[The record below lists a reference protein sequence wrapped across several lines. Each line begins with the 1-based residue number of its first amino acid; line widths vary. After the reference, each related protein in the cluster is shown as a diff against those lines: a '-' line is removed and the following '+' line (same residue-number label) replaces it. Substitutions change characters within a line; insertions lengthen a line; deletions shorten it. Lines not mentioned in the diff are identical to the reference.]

1 MSDDRSIERNARAWL
16 ELGPTQAPDHAVEAA
31 LRTIDTTSQE
41 RDLRIPWRKFRMTT
55 PLRLGAAAVIG
66 VLAVSAA
73 LLLRPSKSDVG
84 TPSPLPTSPTSTPTT
99 PPASPVP
106 QVGDLPG
113 WILLEHFGNKL
124 DGSVTDGDT
133 QDRTFWLVKADGSQL
148 HEFPRGNPT
157 VWKISPDWSP
167 DGTRIAYSSVNP
179 EVQLWLSDFQ
189 GTNPQLLSDPGCD
202 PAKGCGQAD
211 PAFSPDGTQL
221 VFVRLTG
228 VGPDGTRGPITGS
241 EIAIRDLAS
250 GNVTEFGSTNLAS
263 ATTWAEQP
271 SFSPDGSQIVFHRIS
286 MDAASVDGRP
296 TASSLFIVNRDGT
309 GLHEVAIPGKSPVG
323 DASWSPDGTRILVTI
338 QSIHD
343 WNDAW
348 RQGGGDDTPSIFSIS
363 PDGTGFTRLSSGGSA
378 TWIEGGQKILYFDQA
393 RIRVM
398 DADASHSVPL
408 ALGPSMVNAPTG
420 YTYYAFWQPQP

>member
-1 MSDDRSIERNARAWL
+1 MSDDRSIERSARAWL

-41 RDLRIPWRKFRMTT
+41 RDLRIPWRNFRMTT

-73 LLLRPSKSDVG
+73 LLLRPSRSDVG
-84 TPSPLPTSPTSTPTT
+84 APSQSPGAPSSTPTT
-99 PPASPVP
+99 PSTAPK
-106 QVGDLPG
+106 VGDLPG

-124 DGSVTDGDT
+124 DGSVNDGDT
-133 QDRTFWLVKADGSQL
+133 QDRTLWLVKANGSEL

-167 DGTRIAYSSVNP
+167 DGTQIAYSSVNP
-179 EVQLWLSDFQ
+179 EVQLWLSDLQ
-189 GTNPQLLSDPGCD
+189 GNNPQLLADPGCD
-202 PAKGCGQAD
+202 PAKGCGEAD
-211 PAFSPDGTQL
+211 PAFSPDGKEI

-228 VGPDGTRGPITGS
+228 VGPDGTRGPIAGS

-250 GNVTEFGSTNLAS
+250 GNVRELASTTLAS

-286 MDAASVDGRP
+286 MDAATAEGRP
-296 TASSLFIVNRDGT
+296 TASTLFIVNRDGT
-309 GLHEVAIPGKSPVG
+309 GLRQVAIRGNSPVG
-323 DASWSPDGTRILVTI
+323 DASWSPDGSRILVTV
-338 QSIHD
+338 QAIHD

-348 RQGGGDDTPSIFSIS
+348 RLGGGDDAPRIFSIA
-363 PDGTGFTRLSSGGSA
+363 PDGSGFTELSTGGSA
-378 TWIEGGQKILYFDQA
+378 TWIQNGTKILYFDLA

-398 DADASHSVPL
+398 DADGTHSVPL

-420 YTYYAFWQPQP
+420 FTYYAFWQPQP